1 MIENICSNMAG
12 KEKEYPV
19 SGRKP
24 PKNVRQIGTFTGDFR
39 IYVEDYVHTFTHW
52 LAEQEH
58 TECVAVMVGEF
69 ARSEHAREVY
79 AYGTVTAKQA
89 CANGKIEMNAQ
100 VWTQVY
106 ETIKHYFPDGEIVGW
121 FCGGTSFTAEEKE
134 EIFKIHLDHFAGA
147 DRILLLYDFLD
158 QEEEFYR
165 YEDGEMK
172 CQGGYYIYYEKNT
185 EMQNYMIEQKQGKG
199 NEENVDDRAVR
210 EVRARWNAEKKA
222 ETDGEGEKKEEN
234 VQKKGGGRFFY
245 SVGIVMSAVALIA
258 AASMLYNQERLKGFE
273 QTLNKLLGGGEEKE
287 PDAKEASSGK
297 TEGKQ
302 EKDNS
307 EKNET
312 MAWEITASVAPE
324 KKGESESDNLD
335 GQQEKEGEDKDSEGN
350 SSKDKQTEQGGGK
363 ENDGKTGMDSSDDE
377 QIGSEL
383 SDERTEQGDDKESDG
398 KGGSTQTGADSDKG
412 EQTDKELSDGS
423 TEQGDHSESSGRTEG
438 EDKENQSEDEQ
449 GEQGENNQTEGEI
462 HISEGEDNENPG
474 STSEETTPKP
484 GDAVQTGEIGGPGV
498 AVDTS
503 KMQIYTVKSG
513 DTLVG
518 ICRKF
523 YGNLS
528 QLEYIKELNQINN
541 ENLIYVD
548 QELVLP

>member
-1 MIENICSNMAG
+1 MIENICSNVAG

-19 SGRKP
+19 SGRKA
-24 PKNVRQIGTFTGDFR
+24 PKNVRQIGTFAGDFR

-58 TECVAVMVGEF
+58 AECVAVLVGEF

-89 CANGKIEMNAQ
+89 CANGKVEMNTQ

-106 ETIKHYFPDGEIVGW
+106 ENIKHYFPNGEIVGW

-134 EIFKIHLDHFAGA
+134 ELFKIHLDHFAGA

-165 YEDGEMK
+165 YEEGEMK
-172 CQGGYYIYYEKNT
+172 RQEGYYIYYEKNT
-185 EMQNYMIEQKQGKG
+185 EMQNYMIEQKQGRSNDEK
-199 NEENVDDRAVR
+199 VDDRAVR
-210 EVRARWNAEKKA
+210 EMRARWNAEKNEA
-222 ETDGEGEKKEEN
+222 AEGEREKKSESMP
-234 VQKKGGGRFFY
+234 KKGGGRFLY

-273 QTLNKLLGGGEEKE
+273 QTLNKLLGNGEEKE
-287 PDAKEASSGK
+287 PDVKEVSSGK
-297 TEGKQ
+297 TEDIK
-302 EKDNS
+302 ENDNS
-307 EKNET
+307 GKDEAMT
-312 MAWEITASVAPE
+312 WEITASVAPGKKQDEDSLSDME
-324 KKGESESDNLD
+324 KEPDILD
-335 GQQEKEGEDKDSEGN
+335 GDEEEWEGKDKDEKG
-350 SSKDKQTEQGGGK
+350 
-363 ENDGKTGMDSSDDE
+363 DSSGGE
-377 QIGSEL
+377 QI
-383 SDERTEQGDDKESDG
+383 EQSDG
-398 KGGSTQTGADSDKG
+398 KQEKDGKSGDGKQTSQEQKPDGQPQQGDSGQNNEQPEHSDGKQG
-412 EQTDKELSDGS
+412 NNEQTEKEDGKSEGDSQGSEQDSQSKSEQADK
-423 TEQGDHSESSGRTEG
+423 Q
-438 EDKENQSEDEQ
+438 
-449 GEQGENNQTEGEI
+449 NNTPA
-462 HISEGEDNENPG
+462 GEDNNP
-474 STSEETTPKP
+474 SDTDEETAPKP
-484 GDAVQTGEIGGPGV
+484 GDAVQTGEIGGSGV

-503 KMQIYTVKSG
+503 NMQIYTVKSG

-523 YGNLS
+523 YGNLKY
-528 QLEYIKELNQINN
+528 LEYIKELNQINN

>member
-58 TECVAVMVGEF
+58 TECVAVLVGEF

-222 ETDGEGEKKEEN
+222 ETDGEEEKKEES
-234 VQKKGGGRFFY
+234 VSRKGGGRFFY

-273 QTLNKLLGGGEEKE
+273 QTLNKLLGSGEEKE
-287 PDAKEASSGK
+287 PDAREASSGK
-297 TEGKQ
+297 TEEKQ
-302 EKDNS
+302 GKDNS
-307 EKNET
+307 GKNET
-312 MAWEITASVAPE
+312 MTWEITASVAPE
-324 KKGESESDNLD
+324 KKDESESDNLD
-335 GQQEKEGEDKDSEGN
+335 EQQEKEGEDKDSKGN
-350 SSKDKQTEQGGGK
+350 SSGDKQTEQ
-363 ENDGKTGMDSSDDE
+363 DGKTEVDSDDGE
-377 QIGSEL
+377 RTSQEL
-383 SDERTEQGDDKESDG
+383 NDGRTEQGDDKENDG
-398 KGGSTQTGADSDKG
+398 KGGDTQTGADSDEDK
-412 EQTDKELSDGS
+412 QTDQKLSDGQ
-423 TEQGDHSESSGRTEG
+423 TEQGDDKESSGGTEG
-438 EDKENQSEDEQ
+438 EDKESQSEGEQVEQ
-449 GEQGENNQTEGEI
+449 GKNNQTD
-462 HISEGEDNENPG
+462 GEDNEDPAGTN
-474 STSEETTPKP
+474 EETTPKP
-484 GDAVQTGEIGGPGV
+484 GDAVQTGGIGGPGV

-523 YGNLS
+523 YGNLT